1 MGLAESALI
10 LLGIGIVSS
19 RFKAGVG
26 LGELGTGISTL
37 VAAPLVGTGTGLSTF
52 SGGLRDLAETL
63 GDLGRGFS
71 ALFESIPKIPGFGP
85 GEGFG
90 GNGGGA
96 RQNGNGQVWFMT
108 QPDLTTD
115 SGGSGNTLLTG
126 GGGNVPNGRILTLE
140 GVGAAKN
147 GFTGT
152 YSQAL
157 SFYQSR
163 GLSLYQAQA
172 LVSPHYGIDKPLVV
186 GNLV

>member
-37 VAAPLVGTGTGLSTF
+37 VAAPLVGTGTGLSVF

-85 GEGFG
+85 GEGEG
-90 GNGGGA
+90 GGGGGA
-96 RQNGNGQVWFMT
+96 RIGNGSSIVPKIWFAT
-108 QPDLTTD
+108 QPLIPD
-115 SGGSGNTLLTG
+115 SGGNARTLLTG
-126 GGGNVPNGRILTLE
+126 GGGSVPTNGVIAPPVINPSSPDL
-140 GVGAAKN
+140 AAPLPPIDLSPIPP
-147 GFTGT
+147 TGGST
-152 YSQAL
+152 RMRYYVL
-157 SFYQSR
+157 
-163 GLSLYQAQA
+163 
-172 LVSPHYGIDKPLVV
+172 
-186 GNLV
+186 